1 MLMHSNLFKAVF
13 TRAAFNRLA
22 LAVAALS
29 VNTVV
34 LADDWH
40 ARSQYN
46 MRPGVT
52 QISQDVF
59 NLHMNILWICVAIG
73 AVVFGMMFWSMFMH
87 RKSKG
92 HKAEQFHE
100 STALEIA
107 WTILPFLIV
116 IWMAVM
122 ATKTLVRMYDTSAS
136 DLTIKAT
143 GSQWKWH
150 YDYINYGDKKDLNV
164 GFYSTLAT
172 PDEQISQQKKIYGK
186 PQDENY
192 LLDVDNEVVVPKN
205 KKVRVLLTSDDVIH
219 SWWVPDFSV
228 KRDAIPGFINEVWF
242 NSPVTGVFRGQCVE
256 LCGKGHGFTPIVV
269 KVVEQDEFDTWLA
282 DQQKKAASGPD
293 LKPFVSLDDAMKL
306 GKEIYTGRGGC
317 FGCHGMNGEGG
328 VGAKLAGGAI
338 ATGPV
343 EGHLKFVINGSPKN
357 PLMAAY
363 GNQLNPKDLAAVVT
377 YERNSFGNK
386 TGDLVQPADVEK
398 AKK

>member
-1 MLMHSNLFKAVF
+1 MRSNLFKADSF
-13 TRAAFNRLA
+13 RTAFNRLA
-22 LAVAALS
+22 LAVATFS
-29 VNTVV
+29 VSTMV
-34 LADDWH
+34 LADDWK

-52 QISQDVF
+52 EISKDVYQ
-59 NLHMNILWICVAIG
+59 LHMNILWICVAIG
-73 AVVFGMMFWSMFMH
+73 VVVFGLMFWSMFMH

-100 STALEIA
+100 STPLEIA
-107 WTILPFLIV
+107 WTIVPFLIV

-150 YDYINYGDKKDLNV
+150 YDYLNYGDKSNLNV
-164 GFYSTLAT
+164 GFFSVLST
-172 PDEQISQQKKIYGK
+172 PSEQYDQVKKVYGK
-186 PQDENY
+186 PVDEDY
-192 LLDVDNEVVVPKN
+192 LLEVDNPVVVPKN

-219 SWWVPDFSV
+219 DWWVPDFSV

-242 NSPVTGVFRGQCVE
+242 NAPETGIFRGQCAE
-256 LCGKGHGFTPIVV
+256 LCGKGHGFMPIVV
-269 KVVEQDEFDTWLA
+269 KVVEQSEFDTWLA
-282 DQQKKAASGPD
+282 DQQKAAASGPD
-293 LKPFVSLDDAMKL
+293 LKPFASMDEALKL
-306 GKEIYTGRGGC
+306 GKDVYTSRGC
-317 FGCHGMNGEGG
+317 FGCHGVNGEGG

-343 EGHLKFVINGSPKN
+343 EGHVKFVINGSPKN
-357 PLMAAY
+357 PMMAAY
-363 GNQLNPKDLAAVVT
+363 GNQLSAKELAAVVT